1 MYIYLTAV
9 TAFPVIKGSAFLHDV
24 IGEIIVSP
32 CTLHK
37 IGYTCL
43 TVIDIW
49 QCRVRIN
56 PAHVYSFCYTMCYDV
71 FVLGEGFLR
80 EFFGS

>member
-9 TAFPVIKGSAFLHDV
+9 TAFPVIKGSAFPLDD
-24 IGEIIVSP
+24 IGEIIVEP

-43 TVIDIW
+43 KVSCIW
-49 QCRVRIN
+49 QCRSI
-56 PAHVYSFCYTMCYDV
+56 PTLCMCIPLLYN
-71 FVLGEGFLR
+71 VL
-80 EFFGS
+80 